1 MTIRALLDQT
11 AGLAADYLEALPER
25 PAGWLADV
33 EELRSRLG
41 GPLPETPA
49 DPHEVIADLA
59 AGVEP
64 GLVAS
69 PGGRYFGFVIGGT
82 EPAAIAADW
91 LTSVWD
97 QNAGLFVCCPSSAVV
112 EEVTG
117 VWLGELLGLPAGVGF
132 GLVTGCQMAH
142 VTALAA
148 ARHGVFDRA
157 GWDVGERGLIGAPA
171 VRVLAGAERHITVDR
186 ALRLLGFGTGCVTA
200 IPADDQGRM
209 LPGVLQEVIAAGDGP
224 AIVCAQAGNVNTGA
238 FDPLDEIADIAEQAG
253 AWLHIDGAF
262 GLWAAASP
270 THRHLVAGSERA
282 DSWAVDAHKWLN
294 VPYDSGIAF
303 CAHPESQQAAMG
315 VRASYLV
322 HADPG
327 GPRDA
332 LEWNPEF
339 SRRARG
345 FPVYAAIRSL
355 GRSGIAELIDRSCA
369 HARRF
374 AEALRVAPHVEV
386 LNDVVLNQV
395 LVRFLDGAGDH
406 DARTDAVIE
415 AVQNDGTCWL
425 SGTTWQAMRAM
436 RISVSSQATTSDD
449 VDQSIQAIL
458 RAAADP
464 QPQERLT

>member
-1 MTIRALLDQT
+1 MTVRALFEET
-11 AGLAADYLEALPER
+11 AGLAAGYLEKLPDR
-25 PAGWLADV
+25 PVGWLADV
-33 EELRSRLG
+33 DELRSRLG
-41 GPLPETPA
+41 GPLPEAPTDA
-49 DPHEVIADLA
+49 REVIADLA

-82 EPAAIAADW
+82 TPAAIAADW
-91 LTSVWD
+91 LTSTWD

-112 EEVTG
+112 EEVAG
-117 VWLGELLGLPAGVGF
+117 AWLGQLLGLPDGAGF

-148 ARHGVFDRA
+148 ARHSVYARV

-171 VRVLAGAERHITVDR
+171 IRVLAGAERHITVDR
-186 ALRLLGFGTGCVTA
+186 ALRLLGFGTGCITPIA
-200 IPADDQGRM
+200 ADRQGRM
-209 LPGVLQEVIAAGDGP
+209 VSSALREAIVAADGP
-224 AIVCAQAGNVNTGA
+224 TIVCAQAGNVNTGA
-238 FDPLDEIADIAEQAG
+238 FDPLDEIADIAAEAG

-270 THRHLVAGSERA
+270 AHRHLVAGAERA

-303 CAHPESQQAAMG
+303 CAHPEAQRAAMG
-315 VRASYLV
+315 VRASYLI

-339 SRRARG
+339 SRRARA
-345 FPVYAAIRSL
+345 FPIYAAIRAL
-355 GRSGIAELIDRSCA
+355 GRSGIADLIGRCCA

-374 AEALRVAPHVEV
+374 ADALDAAPHAEV

-395 LVRFLDGAGDH
+395 LVRFVDAAGDH
-406 DARTDAVIE
+406 DAYTDAVIE

-425 SGTTWQAMRAM
+425 SGTTWQGMRAM
-436 RISVSSQATTSDD
+436 RISVSSQTTTTDD
-449 VDQSIQAIL
+449 VDRSVEAIL
-458 RAAADP
+458 RAVTD
-464 QPQERLT
+464 QGRSR

>member
-1 MTIRALLDQT
+1 VATTIRALLGET
-11 AGLAADYLEALPER
+11 AGLAADYLEKLPER
-25 PAGWLADV
+25 PVGWLADV
-33 EELRSRLG
+33 NELRSRLG
-41 GPLPETPA
+41 GPLPETPTDA
-49 DPHEVIADLA
+49 HEVIADLA

-82 EPAAIAADW
+82 TPAAIAADW
-91 LTSVWD
+91 LTSTWD

-112 EEVTG
+112 EEVAG
-117 VWLGELLGLPAGVGF
+117 AWLGELLGLPDGAGF

-148 ARHGVFDRA
+148 ARHSVFAGV
-157 GWDVGERGLIGAPA
+157 GWDVGERGLIGAPTI
-171 VRVLAGAERHITVDR
+171 RVLAGAERHITVDR
-186 ALRLLGFGTGCVTA
+186 ALRLLGLGTGCVTPVA
-200 IPADDQGRM
+200 ADRQGRM
-209 LPGVLQEVIAAGDGP
+209 VPSALRAAIGEADGP
-224 AIVCAQAGNVNTGA
+224 TIVCAQAGNVNTGA
-238 FDPLDEIADIAEQAG
+238 FDPLDAIADIASEAG

-270 THRHLVAGSERA
+270 AHRHLVAGAERA

-303 CAHPESQQAAMG
+303 CAHPEAQQAAMG
-315 VRASYLV
+315 VRASYLI

-345 FPVYAAIRSL
+345 FPIYAAIRSL
-355 GRSGIAELIDRSCA
+355 GRSGIADLIGRCCA

-374 AEALRVAPHVEV
+374 ADALDAAPHAEL

-395 LVRFLDGAGDH
+395 LVRFVDGAGDH
-406 DARTDAVIE
+406 DAYTDAVIE
-415 AVQNDGTCWL
+415 AVQSDGTCWL
-425 SGTTWQAMRAM
+425 SGTTWQGMRAM
-436 RISVSSQATTSDD
+436 RISVSSQTTTADD
-449 VDQSIQAIL
+449 VDRSIEAIL
-458 RAAADP
+458 RAAAE
-464 QPQERLT
+464 QRRSR

>member
-1 MTIRALLDQT
+1 VAATIRSLLEET
-11 AGLAADYLEALPER
+11 AGLAAGYLEKLPDR
-25 PAGWLADV
+25 PVGWLVDV
-33 EELRSRLG
+33 EQLRSRLG
-41 GPLPETPA
+41 GPLPETPTDA
-49 DPHEVIADLA
+49 REVIAELA

-82 EPAAIAADW
+82 TPAAIAADW
-91 LTSVWD
+91 LTSTWD

-112 EEVTG
+112 EEVAG
-117 VWLGELLGLPAGVGF
+117 VWLGQLLGLPEGAGF

-148 ARHGVFDRA
+148 ARHSVFDRV
-157 GWDVGERGLIGAPA
+157 GWDVGERGLIGAPTI
-171 VRVLAGAERHITVDR
+171 RVLAGAERHVTVDR
-186 ALRLLGFGTGCVTA
+186 ALRLLGFGTGCVTPVA
-200 IPADDQGRM
+200 SDRQGRM
-209 LPGVLQEVIAAGDGP
+209 VPSALREAIAAADGP
-224 AIVCAQAGNVNTGA
+224 TIVCAQAGNVNTGA
-238 FDPLDEIADIAEQAG
+238 CDPLDEIADIASDAG

-270 THRHLVAGSERA
+270 AHRHLVAGAERA

-294 VPYDSGIAF
+294 VPYDNGIAF
-303 CAHPESQQAAMG
+303 CAHPEAQQAAMG

-339 SRRARG
+339 SRRARA

-355 GRSGIAELIDRSCA
+355 GRSGIADLIGRCCA

-374 AEALRVAPHVEV
+374 ADAIDAAPHAEV

-395 LVRFLDGAGDH
+395 LVRFVSEAGDH
-406 DARTDAVIE
+406 DAYTDAVIE
-415 AVQNDGTCWL
+415 AVQSDGTCWL
-425 SGTTWQAMRAM
+425 SGTTWQGMRAM
-436 RISVSSQATTSDD
+436 RISVSSQSTTSDD
-449 VDQSIQAIL
+449 VDRSVEAIL
-458 RAAADP
+458 RAAAD
-464 QPQERLT
+464 QRRSR

>member
-1 MTIRALLDQT
+1 MTTRALLEQT
-11 AGLAADYLEALPER
+11 AGLAARYLEKLPDR
-25 PAGWLADV
+25 PVGWLVDV

-41 GPLPETPA
+41 GPLPETPTDA
-49 DPHEVIADLA
+49 REVIAELA

-82 EPAAIAADW
+82 TPAAIAADW
-91 LTSVWD
+91 LTSTWD

-112 EEVTG
+112 EEVAG
-117 VWLGELLGLPAGVGF
+117 VWLGQLLGLPDGAGF

-148 ARHGVFDRA
+148 ARHSVFAGV

-171 VRVLAGAERHITVDR
+171 IRVLAGAERHVTVDR
-186 ALRLLGFGTGCVTA
+186 ALRLLGFGTGCVTPIA
-200 IPADDQGRM
+200 ADRQGRM
-209 LPGVLQEVIAAGDGP
+209 VPSALRAAIGAADGP

-238 FDPLDEIADIAEQAG
+238 FDPLGEIADIASEAG

-270 THRHLVAGSERA
+270 AHRHLVAGAERA

-303 CAHPESQQAAMG
+303 CAHPEAQQAAMG
-315 VRASYLV
+315 VRASYLI
-322 HADPG
+322 HADAG

-339 SRRARG
+339 SRRARA
-345 FPVYAAIRSL
+345 FPIYAAIRSL
-355 GRSGIAELIDRSCA
+355 GRSGIADLIGRCCA

-374 AEALRVAPHVEV
+374 ADALDAAPHAEV

-395 LVRFLDGAGDH
+395 LVRFVSEAGDH
-406 DARTDAVIE
+406 DAYTDAVIE
-415 AVQNDGTCWL
+415 AVQSDGTCWL
-425 SGTTWQAMRAM
+425 SGTTWQGMRAM
-436 RISVSSQATTSDD
+436 RISVSSQTTTTDD
-449 VDQSIQAIL
+449 VDRSIEAIL
-458 RAAADP
+458 RAAAE
-464 QPQERLT
+464 QRRSR

>member
-11 AGLAADYLEALPER
+11 AGLAAGYLESLPDR
-25 PAGWLADV
+25 PAGWLVDV
-33 EELRSRLG
+33 DELRSRLG
-41 GPLPETPA
+41 GPLPETPT
-49 DPHEVIADLA
+49 DPGEVIAELA

-69 PGGRYFGFVIGGT
+69 PGGRYFSFVIGGT
-82 EPAAIAADW
+82 TPAALAADW
-91 LTSVWD
+91 LTAAWD
-97 QNAGLFVCCPSSAVV
+97 QNAGLYVCCPSSAVV
-112 EEVTG
+112 EEVAG
-117 VWLGELLGLPAGVGF
+117 AWLAELLGLPAGVGF

-148 ARHGVFDRA
+148 ARHGVFARV

-171 VRVLAGAERHITVDR
+171 VSVMAGAERHVTVDR

-200 IPADDQGRM
+200 IPADGQGRM
-209 LPGVLQEVIAAGDGP
+209 VPAALREAIAGADGP
-224 AIVCAQAGNVNTGA
+224 TIVCAQAGNVNTGA
-238 FDPLDEIADIAEQAG
+238 FDPLQDIADIAEEAG

-262 GLWAAASP
+262 GLWAAATP
-270 THRHLVAGSERA
+270 TYRHLLAGSERA

-294 VPYDSGIAF
+294 VPYDSGIAL
-303 CAHPESQQAAMG
+303 CAHPDAHQAAMG

-332 LEWNPEF
+332 LDWNPEF

-345 FPVYAAIRSL
+345 FAVYAAIRSL
-355 GRSGIAELIDRSCA
+355 GRSGIADLIDRCCA

-374 AEALRVAPHVEV
+374 ADALAADPRIEV
-386 LNDVVLNQV
+386 VNDVVLNQV
-395 LVRFLDGAGDH
+395 LVRFLDEAGNH
-406 DARTDAVIE
+406 DAHTESVIE

-425 SGTTWQAMRAM
+425 SGTTWQGMRAM
-436 RISVSSQATTSDD
+436 RISVSSQATTAED
-449 VDQSIQAIL
+449 VERSIEAIL
-458 RAAADP
+458 RAAAE
-464 QPQERLT
+464 QRRSH

>member
-1 MTIRALLDQT
+1 VTTRALLEQT
-11 AGLAADYLEALPER
+11 AGLAASYLETLSDR
-25 PAGWLADV
+25 PVGWLADV

-41 GPLPETPA
+41 GPLPETPTDA
-49 DPHEVIADLA
+49 REVIAELA

-82 EPAAIAADW
+82 TPAAIAADW
-91 LTSVWD
+91 LTSTWD

-112 EEVTG
+112 EEVAG
-117 VWLGELLGLPAGVGF
+117 VWLGQLLGLPEGAGF

-148 ARHGVFDRA
+148 ARHSVFDRV
-157 GWDVGERGLIGAPA
+157 GWDVGERGLIGAPTI
-171 VRVLAGAERHITVDR
+171 RVLAGAERHVTVDR
-186 ALRLLGFGTGCVTA
+186 ALRLLGFGTGCVTPVA
-200 IPADDQGRM
+200 SDRQGRM
-209 LPGVLQEVIAAGDGP
+209 VPSALREAIAAADGP
-224 AIVCAQAGNVNTGA
+224 TIVCAQAGNVNTGA
-238 FDPLDEIADIAEQAG
+238 CDPLDEIADIASDAG

-270 THRHLVAGSERA
+270 AHRHLVAGAERA

-294 VPYDSGIAF
+294 VPYDNGIAF
-303 CAHPESQQAAMG
+303 CAHPEAQQAAMG

-339 SRRARG
+339 SRRARA

-355 GRSGIAELIDRSCA
+355 GRSGIADLIGRCCA

-374 AEALRVAPHVEV
+374 ADALDAAPHAEV

-395 LVRFLDGAGDH
+395 LVRFVSEAGDH
-406 DARTDAVIE
+406 DAYTDAVIE
-415 AVQNDGTCWL
+415 AVQSDGTCWL
-425 SGTTWQAMRAM
+425 SGTTWQGMRAM
-436 RISVSSQATTSDD
+436 RISVSSQSTTSDD
-449 VDQSIQAIL
+449 VDRSVEAIL
-458 RAAADP
+458 RAAAD
-464 QPQERLT
+464 QRRSR

>member
-1 MTIRALLDQT
+1 
-11 AGLAADYLEALPER
+11 LPQ
-25 PAGWLADV
+25 G
-33 EELRSRLG
+33 
-41 GPLPETPA
+41 PA
-49 DPHEVIADLA
+49 DARQVIADLA
-59 AGVEP
+59 AAVEP

-112 EEVTG
+112 EEVAG
-117 VWLGELLGLPAGVGF
+117 AWLTELLGLPTGVGF
-132 GLVTGCQMAH
+132 GFVTGCQMAH

-148 ARHGVFDRA
+148 ARHGVFARW
-157 GWDVGERGLIGAPA
+157 GWDVGERGLMGAPA
-171 VRVLAGAERHITVDR
+171 VRVLAGAERHVTVDR
-186 ALRLLGFGTGCVTA
+186 ALRLLGFGTGCITPIA
-200 IPADDQGRM
+200 ADGQGRM
-209 LPGVLQEVIAAGDGP
+209 RPDALSDALGAANGP

-238 FDPLDEIADIAEQAG
+238 FDPLDEIADITSRAG

-270 THRHLVAGSERA
+270 TYRHLVAGAERA

-303 CAHPESQQAAMG
+303 CAHPEAQQAAMG
-315 VRASYLV
+315 VRASYLIQ
-322 HADPG
+322 AEPG

-355 GRSGIAELIDRSCA
+355 GRSGIAELIDRCCA
-369 HARRF
+369 HAQRF
-374 AEALRVAPHVEV
+374 ADALDAFPHAEV

-395 LVRFLDGAGDH
+395 LVRFLDRSGDH
-406 DARTDAVIE
+406 DAHTDAVVD
-415 AVQNDGTCWL
+415 AVQSDGTCWL
-425 SGTTWQAMRAM
+425 SGTTWRGVRAM

-449 VDQSIQAIL
+449 VERSIEAIL
-458 RAAADP
+458 RAARGGPPAGA
-464 QPQERLT
+464 RT